1 MSTRLIEVSRVMNE
15 LRMLNKDEYF
25 SRRAILKMLEDKI
38 SFLLSQKNG
47 EKNLYREENLFS
59 TLKCFELEQ
68 VEVVDCDIVEFRLCK
83 TLMKSKHKLPET
95 ISSKYFN
102 NILSVTSVD
111 WGQVFKPLTLRE
123 YSTKNKRK
131 YSNLSQLYYFI
142 SDDYLYI
149 PDFEVQAVNIEL
161 MTLRLEELVSKSNCS
176 KDDCCKSYWEYP
188 LIKSDKLAEAAVRE
202 VIQELLGTAKNIPKD
217 ENPNLDSNIK
227 SKTTQ

>member
-1 MSTRLIEVSRVMNE
+1 MNTRLSEVSRVTNE

-47 EKNLYREENLFS
+47 EKNLYREENLYS
-59 TLKCFELEQ
+59 TLKCFELEK
-68 VEVVDCDIVEFRLCK
+68 VDVVNCDIVEFRLCK
-83 TLMKSKHKLPET
+83 TLMKSKQKLPDT

-111 WGQVFKPLTLRE
+111 WGNVFKPLTLRE

-131 YSNLSQLYYFI
+131 YSNISQLYYFV
-142 SDDYLYI
+142 SDGYLYL
-149 PDFEVQAVNIEL
+149 PDFEVYAVNIEL
-161 MTLRLEELVSKSNCS
+161 MTLRLEELVSKSSCS
-176 KDDCCKSYWEYP
+176 KEDCCKSYWEYP

-202 VIQELLGTAKNIPKD
+202 VIQELAGTAKSIPKD